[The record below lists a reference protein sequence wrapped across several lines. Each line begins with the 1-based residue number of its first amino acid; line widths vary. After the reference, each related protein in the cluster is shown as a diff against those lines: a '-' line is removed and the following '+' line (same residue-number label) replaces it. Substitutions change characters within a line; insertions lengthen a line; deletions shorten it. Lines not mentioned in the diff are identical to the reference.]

1 MEGTLQ
7 HVQHPD
13 LTGGLDEVRLVEAVL
28 AVTEIN
34 YHKHQLHF
42 RANFRNFIFH
52 KKKSCESQTV
62 SYHQLKFLL
71 YYVFFSKI
79 FHIRNIFL

>member
-42 RANFRNFIFH
+42 RANFRNFIF
-52 KKKSCESQTV
+52 
-62 SYHQLKFLL
+62 L
-71 YYVFFSKI
+71 
-79 FHIRNIFL
+79 